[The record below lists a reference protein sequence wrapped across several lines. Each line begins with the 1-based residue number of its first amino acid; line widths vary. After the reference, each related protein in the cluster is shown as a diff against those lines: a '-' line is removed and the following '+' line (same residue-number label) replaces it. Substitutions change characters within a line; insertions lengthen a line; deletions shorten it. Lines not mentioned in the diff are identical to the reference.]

1 MQRERRHNIYIKV
14 ISLNIMVIK
23 AETLLEQRI
32 DHFQRWEETE
42 RYKLELEAQ
51 RRRAKDMNFPHQYLR
66 RGIYGWQTYYAGGK
80 ENKWKYFWELRG
92 DKEQVR
98 KIIAEKYANLVRNTT
113 NKTVTSTA
121 YQVTVGENGMV
132 QYIQINSPFN
142 PQDSLEQSLRY
153 FGHFFNNQYEKFV
166 IEAINVDWGR
176 RVGVHLKAYHP
187 LDIKKSE
194 LLYECVWPKSIP
206 SSNEFAMLERDFI
219 SILDSRLLQTKDTIH
234 YAV

>member
-51 RRRAKDMNFPHQYLR
+51 RRRAK
-66 RGIYGWQTYYAGGK
+66 
-80 ENKWKYFWELRG
+80 
-92 DKEQVR
+92 EQVR
-98 KIIAEKYANLVRNTT
+98 KIIAEKYANLVRKTTNNEKINMLDRIYDPINTR